1 MLRWEARFS
10 GRQYNVRMF
19 KAYFDRSELGSPA
32 DVVAVSGYL
41 GAEEHWNEFQPA
53 WSRVLSEFGVEVFH
67 MVEFENRLGAFT
79 NWDQDRRT
87 ALLGQLIDLIA
98 NHAFVAIGAA
108 MVLDDYNAL
117 SNEDK
122 TLLGHPYALCGV
134 KAVADTFRWI
144 DARLE
149 SAAAT
154 GKWSVTEREN
164 AARVEFVFEQGD
176 EGAGE
181 LESQLQR
188 EQQTGVVA
196 GRIVNVTFGDK
207 QIAALQAA
215 DFAAYE
221 TTKQL
226 VRTIGAEERAMRRSL
241 DALTDRVE
249 YVAEYFD
256 RRTMRE
262 NLERIRRDA
271 HE

>member
-1 MLRWEARFS
+1 MCACS
-10 GRQYNVRMF
+10 KV
-19 KAYFDRSELGSPA
+19 YFDRSELGSPA

-53 WSRVLSEFGVEVFH
+53 WSRVLSEFDVEIFH

-149 SAAAT
+149 AAAAT
-154 GKWSVTEREN
+154 GEWSVTEREN
-164 AARVEFVFEQGD
+164 AARVEFVFEQGRD
-176 EGAGE
+176 QGAGE
-181 LESQLQR
+181 LESQLRR
-188 EQQTGVVA
+188 EQQNWSRSA

-256 RRTMRE
+256 RLAMMRE
-262 NLERIRRDA
+262 NLERIRREA